1 MTGFH
6 PTRPSRRSLQISLL
20 ATLMLIVALPAR
32 ASSSDNEILVF
43 AASSLA
49 PPLTQIGIA
58 FESRSGVTL
67 RFAFASSAALARQIE
82 YGAPAHLF
90 ITAHPQWLDRL
101 AEKGR
106 VDRVDARAIAGN
118 RLVIAGFRPRFE
130 AGHGD
135 RFGQASTGITKILTL
150 LLANDTDRIATGD
163 PGSVPLGL
171 YARDSLVAL
180 GLWEAVSPRLAPA
193 ANARSAL
200 LQVEQGLVPI
210 GILFASDA
218 AGSDRATILADMPAG
233 SYGPIRYLAVPI
245 NDAPGN
251 DAALKFL
258 DFLTSAEA
266 AEIFTG
272 HGFSPPE

>member
-1 MTGFH
+1 MTGF
-6 PTRPSRRSLQISLL
+6 PQARCLKRLL
-20 ATLMLIVALPAR
+20 LVSILLILAFPAW
-32 ASSSDNEILVF
+32 ASPDEEEILVF

-49 PPLTQIGIA
+49 PPLEQIAEIYQ
-58 FESRSGVTL
+58 SQSDVTL
-67 RFAFASSAALARQIE
+67 RFSFASSAALARQIE

-106 VDRVDARAIAGN
+106 VDRIDVRAIAGN
-118 RLVIAGFRPRFE
+118 RLVIAGSK
-130 AGHGD
+130 
-135 RFGQASTGITKILTL
+135 STFADARDARTL
-150 LLANDTDRIATGD
+150 LLAGSADRIATGD

-180 GLWEAVSPRLAPA
+180 GIWEAVSPRLAPA
-193 ANARSAL
+193 ANARTAL

-233 SYGPIRYLAVPI
+233 SYGPIRYLAVPL
-245 NDAPGN
+245 NDAPGS

-266 AEIFTG
+266 AEIFAG
-272 HGFSPPE
+272 NGFSPPK